1 MRLKWP
7 SINFGKKSTNP
18 IGRTTTP
25 DFWTDAMY
33 GWGSGEKGYKNYI
46 LNGYGSNPFVYT
58 VISGIARD
66 ISRLSYK
73 IENSGKEIISGD
85 YYKIFTKPN
94 DTQSWQEFMEAMA
107 LNFLTGEVFIVDQ
120 AAVGFENK
128 VISLKVLNNQFVT
141 ARLNGNQELI
151 GWDYQERGKFIYYP
165 KESTIHIQYS
175 NIVYN
180 DGERAFRGFSPLEP
194 LMNVYESSNSI
205 FTAEN
210 AIFQNGGVL
219 GMLTN
224 DSDVPMLPKDREK
237 VEEDWRNKNSGAGNY
252 GKIKITNSKLRY
264 LQIGVTPKDLEMNPA
279 NLAKLRVICATYGVD
294 STIFGDP
301 DSKIYNNVSEANK
314 SYYTKCIIPNTE
326 FLLNKLNQYINK
338 KTSTAEVI
346 KIDLSKIDIL
356 KEINKSLTD
365 NVIAQLNAQLIGMN
379 EAQTMLGLTITE
391 QSVSQTTLNGAQVTS
406 LITLLQATATG
417 LPPAVIRPVIIAA
430 FPSIPLN
437 IVDDIVNGFN
447 K

>member
-1 MRLKWP
+1 MKWP
-7 SINFGKKSTNP
+7 SLKMFATKTTNS

-33 GWGSGEKGYKNYI
+33 GWGTGEKGYKNFV
-46 LNGYGSNPFVYT
+46 LKGYGTNPFVYI

-66 ISRLSYK
+66 ISRLSYR
-73 IENSGKEIISGD
+73 IENNGKEIISGD
-85 YYKIFTKPN
+85 FYKIFKTPN
-94 DTQSWQEFMEAMA
+94 ETQSWQEFMESVA

-128 VISLKVLNNQFVT
+128 VVSLKVLNNQFVT

-151 GWDYQERGKFIYYP
+151 GWDYQELGKFVYYS
-165 KESTIHIQYS
+165 KERVIHIKYP

-237 VEEDWRNKNSGAGNY
+237 VEEDWKSKNSGAGNY

-279 NLAKLRVICATYGVD
+279 NLAKLRVICSVYGVD

-314 SYYTKCIIPNTE
+314 SYYSKVIIPTTE
-326 FLLNKLNQYINK
+326 FLLNKFNQYINK
-338 KTSTAEVI
+338 KISTTEVI
-346 KIDLSKIDIL
+346 TVDKSKIEVL

-379 EAQTMLGLTITE
+379 EAQTILGLPITE
-391 QSVSQTTLNGAQVTS
+391 QAVSQTTLNGAQVTS
-406 LITLLQATATG
+406 LITLLQASVTG